1 MFKIISTIAIAV
13 ALTALGALAWL
24 ATRPAAP
31 KPFAADYHEALR
43 NHPGSEASIARGL
56 ESFASAYANLAH
68 PDIAD
73 RIQSL
78 YADPMY
84 FNDSLKTFDRRETL
98 VEYMRATGAM
108 LHNSTVRID
117 QTIRDGRDIFVRWTM
132 EFSAGAGAQPI
143 SSRSVGMTHLRF
155 DDRGR
160 VVLHQDF
167 WDSASGLYRNL
178 PVIGYALEQVDRRM
192 AK

>member
-1 MFKIISTIAIAV
+1 MFKILLTIAIAV
-13 ALTALGALAWL
+13 ALTILGASAWL

-31 KPFAADYHEALR
+31 KPFAAAYHEALR
-43 NHPGSEASIARGL
+43 NHPGSEASIMQGL
-56 ESFASAYANLAH
+56 EGFASTYANLAH
-68 PDIAD
+68 PDIAG

-84 FNDSLKTFDRRETL
+84 FNDSLKTFERRAAL

-117 QTIRDGRDIFVRWTM
+117 QTLRDGRDVFVRWTM
-132 EFSAGAGAQPI
+132 EFTAGAAGQPLR
-143 SSRSVGMTHLRF
+143 SRSVGMTHLRF
-155 DDRGR
+155 DDRGH

-178 PVIGYALEQVDRRM
+178 PVIGYALKQVDRRM